1 MPLNPLTVEQ
11 VTALTNI
18 PLGLI
23 AMFATIRLW
32 NWRRLQPLK
41 ATIWAGMF
49 GCLMVASDLAIFVHG
64 FELEPETSKLIWHVI
79 KAALA
84 LTVACFVA
92 GAVFD
97 RWGADTTWRVAPGL
111 LALSAGFFSYAT
123 FASKT
128 FLPFIVYESV
138 AMLFCL
144 AVYLTLV
151 PWERVGASAMS
162 GPAQCSPTGRAGQR
176 RLPGAAWMVAGV
188 GITILAAVLQAT
200 RAVTFTLVV
209 PFDHNGVFHLV
220 QLPGLLCLVTGLKM
234 GLHPRPEPESKVTG
248 ASPKQ

>member
-1 MPLNPLTVEQ
+1 MPLNPVTVEQ

-32 NWRRLQPLK
+32 NWRPLQPLK

-123 FASKT
+123 FVSKT

-144 AVYLTLV
+144 AVFLSLAV
-151 PWERVGASAMS
+151 
-162 GPAQCSPTGRAGQR
+162 QR
-176 RLPGAAWMVAGV
+176 RLPGAGWMVAGV
-188 GITILAAVLQAT
+188 AITILAAVLQAMP
-200 RAVTFTLVV
+200 RVEFQLGVT
-209 PFDHNGVFHLV
+209 FDHNGVFHLV
-220 QLPGLLCLVTGLKM
+220 QLPGLLCLLRGVLVGL
-234 GLHPRPEPESKVTG
+234 GPRPAREPVANGLLPSAAKST
-248 ASPKQ
+248 